1 MTERRIASHFS
12 DDYKSLVINGKKYKV
27 RRLRRYAT
35 QNYDGDRRASY
46 VSQIPLGMLHCDG
59 SQSDATRS
67 VANKLKN
74 IHDIDELEGFANR
87 RKVLGVD
94 LPKWS
99 EEERQ
104 IILMRK
110 YELEKKNGSTNKTK
124 RNTTR
129 GKQPH
134 SRSTAS

>member
-1 MTERRIASHFS
+1 MTFEE
-12 DDYKSLVINGKKYKV
+12 KV
-27 RRLRRYAT
+27 NAISCLE
-35 QNYDGDRRASY
+35 
-46 VSQIPLGMLHCDG
+46 
-59 SQSDATRS
+59 
-67 VANKLKN
+67 
-74 IHDIDELEGFANR
+74 ELEGFANR

-124 RNTTR
+124 RNTAR

>member
-1 MTERRIASHFS
+1 MTERRIASHFT

-59 SQSDATRS
+59 SQSDATKS

-99 EEERQ
+99 EEERRL
-104 IILMRK
+104 ILMRK

-124 RNTTR
+124 RNTAR
-129 GKQPH
+129 GKQPNP
-134 SRSTAS
+134 RSTAS

>member
-1 MTERRIASHFS
+1 MTFEE
-12 DDYKSLVINGKKYKV
+12 KV
-27 RRLRRYAT
+27 NAISCLE
-35 QNYDGDRRASY
+35 
-46 VSQIPLGMLHCDG
+46 
-59 SQSDATRS
+59 
-67 VANKLKN
+67 
-74 IHDIDELEGFANR
+74 ELEGFANR

-124 RNTTR
+124 RNTAR

-134 SRSTAS
+134 SRPAAS

>member
-1 MTERRIASHFS
+1 MTERRMASHFT
-12 DDYKSLVINGKKYKV
+12 DEYKSLVINGKKYKV

-46 VSQIPLGMLHCDG
+46 VSHIPLGMLHCDG
-59 SQSDATRS
+59 SQSDATKS
-67 VANKLKN
+67 VANKIKN

-99 EEERQ
+99 EEERRL
-104 IILMRK
+104 ILMRK
-110 YELEKKNGSTNKTK
+110 YELEKQHG
-124 RNTTR
+124 TR
-129 GKQPH
+129 AK
-134 SRSTAS
+134 

>member
-1 MTERRIASHFS
+1 MTERRIASHFA

-59 SQSDATRS
+59 SQSDATKS

-99 EEERQ
+99 EEERRL
-104 IILMRK
+104 ILMRK

-124 RNTTR
+124 RNTAR
-129 GKQPH
+129 GK
-134 SRSTAS
+134 

>member
-1 MTERRIASHFS
+1 MTFEE
-12 DDYKSLVINGKKYKV
+12 KV
-27 RRLRRYAT
+27 NAISCLE
-35 QNYDGDRRASY
+35 
-46 VSQIPLGMLHCDG
+46 
-59 SQSDATRS
+59 
-67 VANKLKN
+67 
-74 IHDIDELEGFANR
+74 ELEGFANR

-124 RNTTR
+124 RNTAR
-129 GKQPH
+129 GKQFNP
-134 SRSTAS
+134 RSAAG

>member
-1 MTERRIASHFS
+1 MTERRIASHFT

-59 SQSDATRS
+59 SQGDATKS

-99 EEERQ
+99 EEERR

-110 YELEKKNGSTNKTK
+110 YELQRNNVGPQKK
-124 RNTTR
+124 
-129 GKQPH
+129 
-134 SRSTAS
+134 

>member
-1 MTERRIASHFS
+1 MTFEE
-12 DDYKSLVINGKKYKV
+12 KV
-27 RRLRRYAT
+27 NTISCLE
-35 QNYDGDRRASY
+35 
-46 VSQIPLGMLHCDG
+46 
-59 SQSDATRS
+59 
-67 VANKLKN
+67 
-74 IHDIDELEGFANR
+74 ELEGFANR

-124 RNTTR
+124 RNTAR

-134 SRSTAS
+134 SQSTAS

>member
-1 MTERRIASHFS
+1 MTERRIASHFT

-59 SQSDATRS
+59 SQSDATKS

-99 EEERQ
+99 EEERRL
-104 IILMRK
+104 ILMRK

-124 RNTTR
+124 RNTAR

>member
-1 MTERRIASHFS
+1 MTERRIASHFA

-59 SQSDATRS
+59 SQSDATKS

-99 EEERQ
+99 EEERRL
-104 IILMRK
+104 ILMRK
-110 YELEKKNGSTNKTK
+110 YELEKKNGPTNKTK
-124 RNTTR
+124 RNTAR
-129 GKQPH
+129 GK
-134 SRSTAS
+134 